1 MYVKFQQSYYMRDP
15 PQPLLGHKKFIENPV
30 IVVDVTHQNEQVIMG
45 PIDIRVQFKTSKNIP
60 ENTSA
65 YCLLIHDRIL
75 SYTPLTGE
83 IVKN

>member
-1 MYVKFQQSYYMRDP
+1 MYAKG
-15 PQPLLGHKKFIENPV
+15 QPRKEFFENPV
-30 IVVDVTHQNEQVIMG
+30 IVVDVTHQNEQVKMG

-60 ENTSA
+60 KNTSA
-65 YCLLIHDRIL
+65 YCLLIHDRVL